1 MAQRKLTA
9 RKVKSPQSSLSDAKL
24 LIGSR
29 VREAR
34 LSCGL
39 SQRALAEIL
48 YCDQA
53 TISRIE
59 NGILAPDVAQIKVL
73 SGVFQLSVLWL
84 MGYPSFVVHATQD

>member
-1 MAQRKLTA
+1 MTQKSLAS
-9 RKVKSPQSSLSDAKL
+9 RKVKSPQSSISEAKL
-24 LIGSR
+24 LIGAR
-29 VREAR
+29 VKEAR

-39 SQRALAEIL
+39 SQRALSEAL

-53 TISRIE
+53 TVSRIE
-59 NGILAPDVAQIKVL
+59 SGILAPDIAQIKVM